1 MDTVLDRRVVVKIIH
16 PDLVSDPGFG
26 ERLGQELRMV
36 ALATH
41 RGLARLLDT
50 GRDDGIAFIVR
61 EFVVGESVRA
71 QLARGSLDATAA
83 ARMARSIL
91 DALGAAHEAG
101 VLHLDLKPENAIVA
115 GDGSVRLSDLG
126 VGEAVVRMR
135 TPEEAAK
142 VLGPVPLAPEVWSE
156 DGVDVR
162 TDVWGVGAL
171 LFEMLTGQ
179 ATTPADTSARVLRPD
194 LPRRL
199 DAAVERALSPR
210 PSDRFRSAADF
221 ATDLAMSS
229 PRVAPVGLAPTS
241 GARSRGED
249 ALVLPAPPPPSSV
262 FRTWLMV
269 PLLVLLIA
277 AGALG
282 AGLWVGRLELG
293 GPVGITFRH
302 ETTSPSPSSVD
313 VPFKNVAA
321 FDPYGDGQEND
332 SGLPLAADG
341 DPTTVW
347 KSENYFDGRLNKSGV
362 GLLFELQS
370 RRMIDGFRLQTPYPG
385 YRFAVLVG
393 DVPTDMIVG
402 AKASFTASSDMQESI
417 APVTGRYVLL
427 WITTVVPTDD
437 GNRAE
442 VAEFRVTGPA

>member
-1 MDTVLDRRVVVKIIH
+1 
-16 PDLVSDPGFG
+16 
-26 ERLGQELRMV
+26 MV

-61 EFVVGESVRA
+61 EFVEGENVRA
-71 QLARGSLDATAA
+71 QLARGRMDATAA
-83 ARMARSIL
+83 TRIARSIL

-101 VLHLDLKPENAIVA
+101 VLHLDLKPENALVTNES
-115 GDGSVRLSDLG
+115 SVRLCDLG
-126 VGEAVVRMR
+126 VGEAVLRTR

-142 VLGPVPLAPEVWSE
+142 VLRPVPLAPELWNE

-179 ATTPADTSARVLRPD
+179 APTPADTSARALRPD

-199 DAAVERALSPR
+199 ESTVERALSPS
-210 PSDRFRSAADF
+210 PSDRFGSAAEF
-221 ATDLAMSS
+221 ATDLEMSAL
-229 PRVAPVGLAPTS
+229 RGAPVGLAPPS
-241 GARSRGED
+241 GAGSRGEN
-249 ALVLPAPPPPSSV
+249 ALVLPAPPPHSSV

-277 AGALG
+277 VGTLG

-302 ETTSPSPSSVD
+302 ETISPSPSSVD

-321 FDPYGDGQEND
+321 FDPYGDDQEND

-347 KSENYFDGRLNKSGV
+347 KSENYFDGRLNKTGV

-370 RRMIDGFRLQTPYPG
+370 RRTIDGFRLQTPYPG

-393 DVPTDMIVG
+393 DVPTEMITG
-402 AKASFTASSDMQESI
+402 TKAYFIASSDMQESI
-417 APVTGRYVLL
+417 GPVTGRYVLL